1 LHYEQKST
9 YCISELPFDD
19 DDVVVSII
27 GTWTLTFE
35 GILAELDFKEN
46 GTVPPCQGF
55 PYAVNVDKPPSRES
69 DSVK

>member
-1 LHYEQKST
+1 MRAQVICTYEQKST
-9 YCISELPFDD
+9 YWITCISELPFYD

-46 GTVPPCQGF
+46 GTV
-55 PYAVNVDKPPSRES
+55 KES
-69 DSVK
+69 LHCKRCKR